1 MKNYASAIL
10 LASATLTTFSVT
22 AIAEEGNWYLS
33 PAIGYQDFDSDRDL
47 DGEPL
52 LSIGAEYRYGEHW
65 ASEIRIMDS
74 SPDGDNGDVDLLQYG
89 IDGIYYF
96 GRMDK
101 FDPYAAVGIGHAE
114 FDGDNGEDNETQY
127 DAGVGFRYA
136 FTEKWSL
143 KADAKVIYGH
153 DDDTQDTL
161 LLVGLSYAFDGAA
174 RQSEPVDGDADADG
188 VADSKDQCPNTPTG
202 ASVDANGCALDSDSD
217 GVPDYK
223 DECPDT
229 PAGRQVDERGCK
241 FVLTSTE
248 EIAINVNFATDS
260 SEVTEAYMAEV
271 EKAANFLK
279 QYADVTAVIE
289 GYTDDTGKASYN
301 ESLSQRRADA
311 VMAVLVERF
320 GIAADRLTA
329 KGYGEA
335 KPIESNDSKV
345 GRAANRRVVAVIKA
359 EVEK

>member
-22 AIAEEGNWYLS
+22 AIAEEGNWYLN

-174 RQSEPVDGDADADG
+174 RQSEPVDGDADG
-188 VADSKDQCPNTPTG
+188 VADSKDQCSNTPTG